1 MSDLNTRIHRL
12 LLRRAVERTR
22 YENGTLK
29 RLALSWR
36 EVEAALLYLVE
47 GSALFGGARVGFGFA
62 VNRDGLAALIVDM
75 AGVVGSGLSVQLETL
90 LVDLRDLAELEL
102 LELPNVLSAEMS
114 TPEANASS
122 AAIPGTEIFQSF
134 PGGQVSEL
142 LSSPLG
148 GARFAQSFADLSAA
162 MVARLRNALVNAL
175 SQGMSAAQAGRAVR
189 GVIRTSW
196 MQAEVIVRSEFVRVA
211 SQAALAV
218 FDQNQSLLSG
228 VQWSSVLDRRRRTCL
243 QCGILDGR
251 VWKKASEAL
260 VPVVNTHLLCSCTL
274 IPVVRGAPAS
284 ETISYRDWFRGQD
297 ASMQR
302 EILGPMRYKLYRGG
316 GYKLPDF
323 ASARGVRSLSA
334 VLRKARAA

>member
-1 MSDLNTRIHRL
+1 VSDLNTRIHRL

>member
-1 MSDLNTRIHRL
+1 VSDLNTRIHRL

-162 MVARLRNALVNAL
+162 MTVALP
-175 SQGMSAAQAGRAVR
+175 RA
-189 GVIRTSW
+189 
-196 MQAEVIVRSEFVRVA
+196 
-211 SQAALAV
+211 
-218 FDQNQSLLSG
+218 
-228 VQWSSVLDRRRRTCL
+228 
-243 QCGILDGR
+243 
-251 VWKKASEAL
+251 
-260 VPVVNTHLLCSCTL
+260 
-274 IPVVRGAPAS
+274 
-284 ETISYRDWFRGQD
+284 
-297 ASMQR
+297 
-302 EILGPMRYKLYRGG
+302 
-316 GYKLPDF
+316 
-323 ASARGVRSLSA
+323 
-334 VLRKARAA
+334 